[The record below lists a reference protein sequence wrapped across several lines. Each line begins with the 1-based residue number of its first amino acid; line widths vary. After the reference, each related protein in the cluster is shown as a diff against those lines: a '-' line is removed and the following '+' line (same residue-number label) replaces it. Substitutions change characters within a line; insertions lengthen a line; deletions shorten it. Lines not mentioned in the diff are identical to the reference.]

1 MYPLHGKAYC
11 LKARKHDAK
20 LRASKLHARCEKEL
34 RRSREGQFS
43 GALMITLHESPR
55 RHSVIFLQ
63 NVKRLV
69 SVTEIIFNFLATGA
83 VNSVGMEVIQQAPF
97 LPLTKSLMETIAS
110 LNSRQLAAT
119 QQSIAEFLAKT
130 YQYVHVPKMN
140 VIHDCLGILIKERRI
155 YHTGNGYFVS
165 THSPFDKPA
174 DAPNENGDALGSKDS
189 KCVACKV
196 ISKGKSTKTEKAKKK
211 VKGKDIENGKA
222 KTPGKEMGKGEREK
236 VVDEAES
243 KRVSKDNGEKISMR
257 QKEEE
262 TKKAPSETAS
272 ESSASEGTTKKAKK
286 QKKGVLDRISC
297 FVKGKSFP
305 SPEFEE
311 SKQEQTIK
319 APSPPTKPTPTQGTA
334 LLAVQEDK
342 SPSQLRRAQ
351 FRTQRTL
358 SAPAG
363 SPSTMNANISEK
375 ELEEFSKREMKS
387 EVPIFRQLARSKSFA
402 ATEKR
407 PSPPVP
413 VMRSNSFSA
422 PSTKAA
428 RQISTESSPGTWDR
442 RKRMNYGNIIRNSP
456 GRQTIHVSRPSSCNI
471 GIVRPLGTNQHR
483 PLSRSNSMKKEKSGN
498 NGGFLSPPSTP
509 RNPPVLSGFP
519 QLREKSQG
527 HADLSVV
534 RSRSFTESG
543 MMTIANRQV
552 SGHRATI
559 AGPYF
564 QSPLQQLLARKPNGY
579 ISPPSPG
586 VRVTV
591 PLKGRHFSP
600 GQHWTTPPKKTPPNS
615 PLRKQPPISP
625 QPPDQKQSSDIP
637 KSRNDCSSPVCYD
650 TSLINN
656 RVENCKCNGINN
668 ANGPQFVPVFNP
680 KYNYKHVGL
689 PSDGVSSEHICIEEM
704 TPTASEMTLIEERS
718 AETGAG
724 NESKPLGVYK
734 RGTEE
739 SVNDSLT
746 FIGII

>member
-1 MYPLHGKAYC
+1 M
-11 LKARKHDAK
+11 
-20 LRASKLHARCEKEL
+20 
-34 RRSREGQFS
+34 
-43 GALMITLHESPR
+43 
-55 RHSVIFLQ
+55 
-63 NVKRLV
+63 
-69 SVTEIIFNFLATGA
+69 SVTEIIFHFLATGA

-110 LNSRQLAAT
+110 LNSRQLTAT
-119 QQSIAEFLAKT
+119 QQSIAEFLSKT

-174 DAPNENGDALGSKDS
+174 DAPKENGDALESKDS
-189 KCVACKV
+189 NCVACEV
-196 ISKGKSTKTEKAKKK
+196 ISKGKSSKAEKTKKK

-222 KTPGKEMGKGEREK
+222 KTPGKEMGKGGREK

-243 KRVSKDNGEKISMR
+243 KRVSEDNGEKISMR

-272 ESSASEGTTKKAKK
+272 ESSASEGTAKKAKK

-297 FVKGKSFP
+297 FVKGKYFP
-305 SPEFEE
+305 SSEFEE

-319 APSPPTKPTPTQGTA
+319 APSPPTKPTPTQGA
-334 LLAVQEDK
+334 APLAVQEDIP
-342 SPSQLRRAQ
+342 PSQLRRAQ

-387 EVPIFRQLARSKSFA
+387 EVPNVRQLARSKSFA

-428 RQISTESSPGTWDR
+428 RQISTESSPGTLER
-442 RKRMNYGNIIRNSP
+442 RMRMNYGNIIRNSP

-483 PLSRSNSMKKEKSGN
+483 PLSRSNSMKKENSGN
-498 NGGFLSPPSTP
+498 KGGSLSPPSTP
-509 RNPPVLSGFP
+509 RNPPVPSGFP

-534 RSRSFTESG
+534 RSRSFTETG
-543 MMTIANRQV
+543 MMRVANRQV
-552 SGHRATI
+552 PHRATI
-559 AGPYF
+559 SGPYF
-564 QSPLQQLLARKPNGY
+564 ESPLQQLLARKPHGY

-591 PLKGRHFSP
+591 PLKGRHFTP
-600 GQHWTTPPKKTPPNS
+600 GKHWTTPPKMTPPNS

-625 QPPDQKQSSDIP
+625 PPSAQEQSSDIP
-637 KSRNDCSSPVCYD
+637 RSRNDCSSPVCYD

-656 RVENCKCNGINN
+656 KVENCKCNGINN
-668 ANGPQFVPVFNP
+668 ANEPQFVPVFNP
-680 KYNYKHVGL
+680 KYNHKHVGL

-704 TPTASEMTLIEERS
+704 TPTASELTLIEERY